1 MSDFSN
7 KCRAHIEH
15 AGTNVYQL
23 AKISGLDRTSLQRMV
38 SGKRLPGKDFVK
50 RLLPYLRLNIQQQEE
65 LLELYEA
72 ESLGKTV
79 YYNRLYIKGILEHL
93 SFRRYPGDL
102 YTSCAPASFDTIQ
115 AVSHFLKEA
124 LLSEKE
130 PACLCTNL
138 PATHISFFQALLYLR
153 AKYQCSFALRH
164 LFRMVR
170 TPEASDNANAN
181 LEILNCVLGFS
192 CTGCNYSPSYFYTS
206 DTLSESSTVLF
217 PYFVLTEK
225 KALLLS
231 GDMQHHMTLD
241 TPSCVATL
249 QKEFD
254 RQFNLALPFLFTQK
268 TPEEAM
274 NFYCTITASLNG
286 SSKVLESQPCIYSL
300 LDSQELF
307 LRTFGD
313 NTRPSSL
320 LEMSRKLSEK
330 RDSTFQDFF
339 TADGIRDFART
350 GSLSGPYGCLP
361 VTFSPQERRR
371 MLLHFLKDPFSS
383 GNYTMLRSGS
393 LCLPRAYCEVF
404 SDYTVFLCLLESQ
417 DTFISFHIKE
427 VSIGQAFW
435 DYLSSLDDL
444 SIACS
449 PKETEEFV
457 RSLLNEL
464 EQTC

>member
-1 MSDFSN
+1 M
-7 KCRAHIEH
+7 
-15 AGTNVYQL
+15 G
-23 AKISGLDRTSLQRMV
+23 
-38 SGKRLPGKDFVK
+38 
-50 RLLPYLRLNIQQQEE
+50 
-65 LLELYEA
+65 
-72 ESLGKTV
+72 
-79 YYNRLYIKGILEHL
+79 
-93 SFRRYPGDL
+93 
-102 YTSCAPASFDTIQ
+102 
-115 AVSHFLKEA
+115 
-124 LLSEKE
+124 SEM
-130 PACLCTNL
+130 C
-138 PATHISFFQALLYLR
+138 IRDS
-153 AKYQCSFALRH
+153 
-164 LFRMVR
+164 
-170 TPEASDNANAN
+170 
-181 LEILNCVLGFS
+181 
-192 CTGCNYSPSYFYTS
+192 
-206 DTLSESSTVLF
+206 
-217 PYFVLTEK
+217 
-225 KALLLS
+225 
-231 GDMQHHMTLD
+231 
-241 TPSCVATL
+241 
-249 QKEFD
+249 
-254 RQFNLALPFLFTQK
+254 
-268 TPEEAM
+268 
-274 NFYCTITASLNG
+274 
-286 SSKVLESQPCIYSL
+286 PCIYSL

-361 VTFSPQERRR
+361 ATFSPQERRR